1 MEIKEAFKSAVQT
14 ERIRNRIRDP
24 RSGTYGR
31 SPWYSPPVLA
41 RQAQEHPTT
50 TLLSALALGL
60 LAASAYGGWV
70 YAQNRRRRRRDF
82 LDRLYLR

>member
-1 MEIKEAFKSAVQT
+1 MEIKEAFKSAVQA

-31 SPWYSPPVLA
+31 SHWYSPPVVA
-41 RQAQEHPTT
+41 RHVRENPVP

-60 LAASAYGGWV
+60 LVASAYGGWV
-70 YAQNRRRRRRDF
+70 YAQNRRQRRRDF
-82 LDRLYLR
+82 LHWLYLR